1 MEKEARKKKSLRW
14 YGREIRK
21 NRDNYLMVAPYAVI
35 FTVFTVIPVVLAIVM
50 SFTYFNLLE
59 PPQFRGLF
67 NYMRLFLDD
76 DVFWLSMKN
85 TLIFALLTGPLSYF
99 LCLVFAWLINEL
111 PVRARNLFTLVF
123 YAPSISGALYVIWS
137 FIFSG
142 DAYGMING
150 LLMRMGLIDEP
161 ILWLTDPQMSLGI
174 VILVHI
180 WLSLGAGFLAFIAG
194 LQNIDRSQYEAGA
207 IDGIRNRFQEFVKIT
222 IPAIGPSLL
231 FSAVMRISSSFS
243 VGRICMALTGF
254 PSTDYSTSTIVTHI
268 LDYGTL
274 RYEMG
279 YACAIATVLFLMM
292 LLTNQVIRRLLR
304 GYTN

>member
-99 LCLVFAWLINEL
+99 LCLVCG
-111 PVRARNLFTLVF
+111 RATCSPWCFTRP
-123 YAPSISGALYVIWS
+123 PSRGPCTLSGA
-137 FIFSG
+137 
-142 DAYGMING
+142 
-150 LLMRMGLIDEP
+150 
-161 ILWLTDPQMSLGI
+161 
-174 VILVHI
+174 
-180 WLSLGAGFLAFIAG
+180 
-194 LQNIDRSQYEAGA
+194 
-207 IDGIRNRFQEFVKIT
+207 
-222 IPAIGPSLL
+222 
-231 FSAVMRISSSFS
+231 SSS
-243 VGRICMALTGF
+243 AATLTAW
-254 PSTDYSTSTIVTHI
+254 PT
-268 LDYGTL
+268 
-274 RYEMG
+274 
-279 YACAIATVLFLMM
+279 AC
-292 LLTNQVIRRLLR
+292 
-304 GYTN
+304 

>member
-99 LCLVFAWLINEL
+99 LCLVLTNFVSNTVAMILFFSICIPALAGTSVSTVAVTITLCIIANFASLVPSAAVTAPLFFGDGHITVKNALKW
-111 PVRARNLFTLVF
+111 NLV
-123 YAPSISGALYVIWS
+123 
-137 FIFSG
+137 
-142 DAYGMING
+142 MIG
-150 LLMRMGLIDEP
+150 
-161 ILWLTDPQMSLGI
+161 
-174 VILVHI
+174 
-180 WLSLGAGFLAFIAG
+180 LAFLVSIFIVYPLG
-194 LQNIDRSQYEAGA
+194 N
-207 IDGIRNRFQEFVKIT
+207 
-222 IPAIGPSLL
+222 LL
-231 FSAVMRISSSFS
+231 
-243 VGRICMALTGF
+243 L
-254 PSTDYSTSTIVTHI
+254 
-268 LDYGTL
+268 
-274 RYEMG
+274 
-279 YACAIATVLFLMM
+279 
-292 LLTNQVIRRLLR
+292 
-304 GYTN
+304 